1 MVVLKN
7 ACEGSYNFMRRS
19 KGERI
24 FDVFNYI
31 FLGLLG
37 FCTLYPFLNVLN
49 ISLSTPANVG
59 NVGLRILPLN
69 PCFEGYKKIMENA
82 YLLTGY
88 KNTIIRTVLGTIIN
102 VILSSMVAYPL
113 SKKYLPNRNIWVSMI
128 IFTMFFS
135 GGLIP
140 SYILIQKLGLTN
152 TIWVLILPGAIS
164 TFNMII
170 VRNYFMSLPTE
181 LEESA
186 KIDGANDIRI
196 LFSIIL
202 PVSVPIIATIA
213 LWSAVGHWNA
223 WFDALIYI
231 TDENLMVLQVIL
243 RRMVVEGSMQYMES
257 SGTEFVNEDGFKPT
271 PDIIKSAA
279 IMVSSLPIIMVY
291 PFVQKYFIQG
301 IMIGSLKG

>member
-1 MVVLKN
+1 
-7 ACEGSYNFMRRS
+7 MRRS
-19 KGERI
+19 KGERV

-31 FLGLLG
+31 LLGFLG

-49 ISLSTPANVG
+49 ISLSTPADVAKI
-59 NVGLRILPLN
+59 GLRILPLN
-69 PCFEGYKKIMENA
+69 PNFEGYKKIMENT

-88 KNTIIRTVLGTIIN
+88 KNTIIRTILGTAVN
-102 VILSSMVAYPL
+102 VFLSAMVAYPL
-113 SKKYLPNRNIWVSMI
+113 SKKYLPNRNIWISMI

-140 SYILIQKLGLTN
+140 SYLLIQKLKLTN
-152 TIWVLILPGAIS
+152 TIWSLILPGAIS

-170 VRNYFMSLPTE
+170 VRNYFMSLPAE

-186 KIDGANDIRI
+186 RIDGANDIRI

-202 PVSVPIIATIA
+202 PISAPIIATIA

-231 TDENLMVLQVIL
+231 TNEKLMVLQVIL
-243 RRMVVEGSMQYMES
+243 RKMIVEGSMQYIES
-257 SGTEFVNEDGFKPT
+257 TGGSFVYEDGFKPT
-271 PDIIKSAA
+271 PDIIKCAA